1 MIFVWIWHPQGSQ
14 GLYIHS
20 DYGTYTTR
28 AVCLDMYRVSHES
41 RLQTGLQSEALDSII
56 KYRVSQKKLGLVFHR
71 L

>member
-1 MIFVWIWHPQGSQ
+1 MLWHTMIFVWIWHPQGSQ

-28 AVCLDMYRVSHES
+28 AVCLDLYRVSHES

-56 KYRVSQKKLGLVFHR
+56 K
-71 L
+71 

>member
-56 KYRVSQKKLGLVFHR
+56 K
-71 L
+71 